1 VRVEVALKIDV
12 DTHQGLGVGV
22 PRLAKMLAAENVTA
36 SFFIAMGPDNSGRA
50 ILRVLRNPGFLKK
63 MRRTRA
69 VSMYGLRTVL
79 SGTILPSRPIAL
91 AYPQIVRELLHAG
104 FEVGVHGYDHVRW
117 QDEIDTLGDGGIR
130 AEIDE
135 AFEVYRAIIG
145 EPARSFAAP
154 GWRTCPAAL
163 KILDSMRLD
172 YRSDT
177 RGTAPYRCALDGEI
191 LNAPEIPTTLPTMD
205 EVMGSPDLPDDDSLV
220 RFYINR
226 MSAGALNVHTVH
238 AETEGMGHLA
248 TFTSLVWALK
258 ERGAHFVRLC
268 DVAAR
273 LTASEL
279 PICAV
284 IRTTLPGRAGWISAQ
299 GPEKSA
305 LVPKRP
311 L

>member
-1 VRVEVALKIDV
+1 
-12 DTHQGLGVGV
+12 
-22 PRLAKMLAAENVTA
+22 
-36 SFFIAMGPDNSGRA
+36 
-50 ILRVLRNPGFLKK
+50 
-63 MRRTRA
+63 
-69 VSMYGLRTVL
+69 
-79 SGTILPSRPIAL
+79 
-91 AYPQIVRELLHAG
+91 
-104 FEVGVHGYDHVRW
+104 
-117 QDEIDTLGDGGIR
+117 
-130 AEIDE
+130 
-135 AFEVYRAIIG
+135 
-145 EPARSFAAP
+145 
-154 GWRTCPAAL
+154 
-163 KILDSMRLD
+163 
-172 YRSDT
+172 
-177 RGTAPYRCALDGEI
+177 
-191 LNAPEIPTTLPTMD
+191 
-205 EVMGSPDLPDDDSLV
+205 VMGSPDLPDDDSLV